1 MNAGFGMGFDTFGTI
16 FFIFFF
22 LILGLILYSIIRGIA
37 RQEKE
42 KRANDNSPI
51 LDVHATIV
59 SKRQDVS
66 SYGSSENGRRV
77 DTTYYV
83 TFQVESGDR
92 LELNVTGTQFGMMI
106 EGDIG
111 MLRFQGT
118 RFLEFKR
125 G

>member
-1 MNAGFGMGFDTFGTI
+1 MNAGFGMGFDIFGTI

-22 LILGLILYSIIRGIA
+22 LIFGLILYTFIRGIA

-42 KRANDNSPI
+42 KRTNDNSPV

-92 LELNVTGTQFGMMI
+92 IEFHVSGQEYGLLV
-106 EGDIG
+106 EGDHG
-111 MLRFQGT
+111 NLSFQGT
-118 RFLEFKR
+118 RYLGFER
-125 G
+125 T